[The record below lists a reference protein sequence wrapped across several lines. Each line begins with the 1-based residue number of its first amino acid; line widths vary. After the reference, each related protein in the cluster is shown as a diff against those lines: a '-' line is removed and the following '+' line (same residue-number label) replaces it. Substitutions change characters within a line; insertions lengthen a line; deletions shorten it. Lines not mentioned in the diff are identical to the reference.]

1 MLQYGVS
8 VSDSKIIDVLIIGS
22 GGAGCSAALT
32 ASDAGKKVTLLT
44 RTEFLDSKTSRA
56 QGGVQA
62 PIAEGDTPDKLY
74 EDTLKAGEYLNDK
87 SLTRLLADN
96 AKEAIEW
103 MINIGIKFDTNKKGE
118 FLQRTAAGLSHPR
131 ILSCGDES
139 GNRIMKPLIEAVSA
153 SEVNVV
159 TYRTVTNIIKQ
170 KDLFHIESYDPRNN
184 IEYEFVARTVILA
197 TGGGVPKEKR
207 AGLSF
212 MGDRPPPDSI
222 ELAEKIGLELESPE
236 LTQYHPTGIVTPKE
250 LRRKPIPELLRSM
263 GAVLLN
269 RKGEIFTDSMM
280 TRKKLCDA
288 IVEECEIGN
297 GEKTKDGRIGVWLD
311 TPQVDKI
318 NGSGYTAIHFSTL
331 YNQMLKLGHDITKKR
346 VLIYPIAHYTLGGI
360 KIGPDCMTAV
370 RGIFAAGEA
379 TWGVH
384 GADRLMGNSLLEIFV
399 FGRLAGQSAAKH
411 IDSNTKLEAM

>member
-1 MLQYGVS
+1 
-8 VSDSKIIDVLIIGS
+8 
-22 GGAGCSAALT
+22 
-32 ASDAGKKVTLLT
+32 
-44 RTEFLDSKTSRA
+44 
-56 QGGVQA
+56 
-62 PIAEGDTPDKLY
+62 
-74 EDTLKAGEYLNDK
+74 
-87 SLTRLLADN
+87 
-96 AKEAIEW
+96 
-103 MINIGIKFDTNKKGE
+103 
-118 FLQRTAAGLSHPR
+118 
-131 ILSCGDES
+131 
-139 GNRIMKPLIEAVSA
+139 
-153 SEVNVV
+153 
-159 TYRTVTNIIKQ
+159 
-170 KDLFHIESYDPRNN
+170 
-184 IEYEFVARTVILA
+184 
-197 TGGGVPKEKR
+197 
-207 AGLSF
+207 
-212 MGDRPPPDSI
+212 
-222 ELAEKIGLELESPE
+222 
-236 LTQYHPTGIVTPKE
+236 
-250 LRRKPIPELLRSM
+250 
-263 GAVLLN
+263 
-269 RKGEIFTDSMM
+269 MM